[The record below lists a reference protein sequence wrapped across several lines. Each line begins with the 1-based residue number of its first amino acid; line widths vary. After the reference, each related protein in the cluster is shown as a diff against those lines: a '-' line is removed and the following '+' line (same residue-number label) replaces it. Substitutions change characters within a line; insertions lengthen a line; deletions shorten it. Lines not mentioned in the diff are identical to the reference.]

1 MIAKQ
6 RARLARPGVGNDQVA
21 FGGTLLRI
29 AFVIHQR
36 WLHAEERTRGGTG
49 FEFGRAGQRRNH
61 EAAGFGL
68 PPGVDDR
75 AFFIADFLP
84 VPLPRFRVNRLA
96 DGTENAQRRTVSPVD
111 SLVAF
116 RHQRANGRRR
126 GIENIHLV
134 LIHHL
139 RHTVGGGPVRH
150 AFKHQRGG
158 AAGERPVEQITVP
171 GHPAHIRGAPV
182 DIARM
187 VVKGVQER
195 GGRVDQIAAGGMQYA
210 FRFTGR
216 AGGVEDKQRI
226 FGVHLHRLMMRA
238 GFLHQLVPPEIASFM
253 PFGIPAGAF
262 KHHHMFHAGDARIF
276 QRVIDVFLKRNGTAG
291 AHAFIG
297 RDNETRAGV
306 DNAPGDG
313 FRRKAAENN
322 RVHRAD
328 TGAGEHRHGGFRHHR
343 HIDGD
348 HIAFLNA
355 EIGQRVCEA
364 ADIAVEFAIAD
375 VFALGGVV
383 AFPDDGGLIA
393 ALVEMPV
400 KTVRREVQRAVFIP
414 FNRDIAGC
422 ERGVFHLLVGRYPVK
437 DFALFAPERVRVM
450 HGLLIFRIILFRRNQ
465 AAFRDSRGNRVFM
478 DLAHGFFLLLDVND
492 MSRKS

>member
-6 RARLARPGVGNDQVA
+6 RTRLAWPGVGNDQVA
-21 FGGTLLRI
+21 FRRALLQI

-49 FEFGRAGQRRNH
+49 FEFGRAWQRRNH

-68 PPGVDDR
+68 PPGVDHR

-158 AAGERPVEQITVP
+158 AAGERPVEQIAVAS
-171 GHPAHIRGAPV
+171 HPAHIGGAPV

-187 VVKGVQER
+187 VVKGVEEC
-195 GGRVDQIAAGGMQYA
+195 GRCVNQIAAGSMQHA

-216 AGGVEDKQRI
+216 ARGVENKQRI
-226 FGVHLHRLMMRA
+226 FGVHLDGLMMRA
-238 GFLHQLVPPEIASFM
+238 GFLHQLAPPEIASFM
-253 PFGIPAGAF
+253 PFDVSAGAF
-262 KHHHMFHAGDARIF
+262 QYHNMFHAGDAGVF
-276 QRVIDVFLKRNGTAG
+276 QRVIDVFLQRNGTSG
-291 AHAFIG
+291 SHAFIG
-297 RDNETRAGV
+297 GDNETRAGV
-306 DNAPGDG
+306 DNASGDG
-313 FRRKAAENN
+313 LRRKAAENN
-322 RVHRAD
+322 RVHRANA
-328 TGAGEHRHGGFRHHR
+328 GAGEHRDGGFRHHR
-343 HIDGD
+343 HIDSD

-355 EIGQRVCEA
+355 KRGQGVCEA
-364 ADIAVEFAIAD
+364 ANVAVEFAVAN
-375 VFALGGVV
+375 VFVLGRVI
-383 AFPDDGGLIA
+383 AFPDNGGLIA
-393 ALVEMPV
+393 AFVEMPV
-400 KTVRREVQRAVFIP
+400 KTVCCQI
-414 FNRDIAGC
+414 
-422 ERGVFHLLVGRYPVK
+422 
-437 DFALFAPERVRVM
+437 
-450 HGLLIFRIILFRRNQ
+450 
-465 AAFRDSRGNRVFM
+465 
-478 DLAHGFFLLLDVND
+478 
-492 MSRKS
+492 